1 MSEPIS
7 VTDGVRIPARAL
19 TLRTVRS
26 SGPGGQNVNRVA
38 TKVDLRVDL
47 DAVEGLTE
55 PARRRLR
62 ALAGRRLDAQGR
74 LRVTSQ
80 ATRDQ
85 FRNLQD
91 ARQKVR
97 RLVLAALPEPRLR
110 RATRPSTAARE
121 ARLTTKKRRGALK
134 RVRARPGA
142 E

>member
-85 FRNLQD
+85 SRNLQD

-110 RATRPSTAARE
+110 RATRPSTVARE
-121 ARLTTKKRRGALK
+121 TRLVTKKRRGDLK
-134 RVRARPGA
+134 RGRARPTS

>member
-85 FRNLQD
+85 SRNLQD

-121 ARLTTKKRRGALK
+121 TRLATKKRRGDLK
-134 RVRARPGA
+134 RGRARPTS